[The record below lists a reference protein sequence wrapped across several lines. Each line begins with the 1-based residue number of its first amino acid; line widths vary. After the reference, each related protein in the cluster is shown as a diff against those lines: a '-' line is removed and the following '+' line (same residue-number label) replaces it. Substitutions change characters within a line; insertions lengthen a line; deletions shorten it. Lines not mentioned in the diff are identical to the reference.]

1 MNFERIYQEH
11 FRQVWRFLAR
21 LGVPER
27 DLPDAAQDVF
37 VVVHRKL
44 QEFEGR
50 SRIETW
56 LYGICVRVASDRR
69 RRASQRWESLE
80 HPDEQP
86 SGVTLEPGDERL
98 GLRALAE
105 RILGSLPLEQ
115 RAVFVCFELEGLS
128 SQEVAERL
136 QIPLGTVHSRLR
148 LARAGFRKELAR
160 LGAREARWLRA
171 GGQD

>member
-1 MNFERIYQEH
+1 MNFERIYQQH

-27 DLPDAAQDVF
+27 DLPDAVQDVF

-44 QEFEGR
+44 EEFEAR
-50 SRIETW
+50 SRVDTW
-56 LYGICVRVASDRR
+56 LYGICMRVASDRR
-69 RRASQRWESLE
+69 RRASQRFESLD
-80 HPDEQP
+80 HPDQTDSDALDEA
-86 SGVTLEPGDERL
+86 GDERL
-98 GLRALAE
+98 GLKALAQ
-105 RILGSLPLEQ
+105 RILASLPLEQ

-136 QIPLGTVHSRLR
+136 SIPLGTVHSRLR

-160 LGAREARWLRA
+160 LRAREGAWLRA
-171 GGQD
+171 GGQS

>member
-27 DLPDAAQDVF
+27 DLPDAVQDVF

-50 SRIETW
+50 SRLETW
-56 LYGICVRVASDRR
+56 LYGICLRVASDRR
-69 RRASQRWESLE
+69 RRASERWESLE
-80 HPDEQP
+80 HPDE
-86 SGVTLEPGDERL
+86 EPRDALAEGGDGQL

-105 RILGSLPLEQ
+105 RILQSLPLEQ

-136 QIPLGTVHSRLR
+136 EIPLGTVHSRLR

-160 LGAREARWLRA
+160 LRAREGAWLRV

>member
-27 DLPDAAQDVF
+27 DLPDAVQDVF

-50 SRIETW
+50 SRVDTW
-56 LYGICVRVASDRR
+56 LYGICMRVASDRR
-69 RRASQRWESLE
+69 RRASQRFETLEQTGAEPQPAVESG
-80 HPDEQP
+80 DEQ
-86 SGVTLEPGDERL
+86 L
-98 GLRALAE
+98 GLKELAE
-105 RILGSLPLEQ
+105 RILSSLPLEQ

-136 QIPLGTVHSRLR
+136 HIPLGTVHSRLR
-148 LARAGFRKELAR
+148 LARACFRKELAR
-160 LGAREARWLRA
+160 LRAREHAWLRA
-171 GGQD
+171 GGQG

>member
-1 MNFERIYQEH
+1 MKFERIYQEH

-27 DLPDAAQDVF
+27 DLPDAVQDVF

-44 QEFEGR
+44 EEFEGR
-50 SRIETW
+50 SRVETW
-56 LYGICVRVASDRR
+56 LYGICMRVASDRR

-80 HPDEQP
+80 HPEEEQSDPLQNADDEK
-86 SGVTLEPGDERL
+86 L
-98 GLRALAE
+98 GLRALAQ
-105 RILGSLPLEQ
+105 RILLSMPLEQ

-136 QIPLGTVHSRLR
+136 EIPLGTVHSRLR
-148 LARAGFRKELAR
+148 LARAAFRKELAR
-160 LGAREARWLRA
+160 LRAREGAWLRA
-171 GGQD
+171 GGQG